1 MVLVAFFHV
10 FLAVLDRIIYL
21 KQNRTNL
28 KLRHIYYNKSTGD
41 RVDIDEYNR
50 ITHTN
55 PNIEK
60 LYTKTYLQYEP
71 TNYPLICK
79 YILHVFTVIVAH
91 IFIFWYLPIQGNYNL
106 HNYYYCDSLTECNN
120 FHNNG
125 YLIAFYIFYLLY
137 MIFSAVQIHY
147 GLLDMRKK
155 SLLMRGDNWF
165 YSTSFKIFNAI
176 PFLYELKL
184 MIDWSI
190 TPTSLD
196 LFKWIK
202 FESVYDRFFI
212 THCYMKSE
220 NMRKVGDQMTL
231 FNKISLGGC
240 GFIIILLILLGP
252 LILFSNLNPT
262 NQINNIT
269 SAGIEVSLYFII
281 DGVNSNF
288 TLFSN
293 SYPKTIKNATVDD
306 VFDNLNLNNTT
317 LTMNFPKTQVQVTRM
332 SNVSDTNWILAQPH
346 IEFIRDNL
354 LNYKKRDVEIYISFA
369 YNFLR
374 PVRIFFKKANLIFLH
389 HLEF

>member
-28 KLRHIYYNKSTGD
+28 KLRHIYYNKSTGE

-79 YILHVFTVIVAH
+79 YILHVFIVIVAH

-374 PVRIFFKKANLIFLH
+374 PVRFFF
-389 HLEF
+389 